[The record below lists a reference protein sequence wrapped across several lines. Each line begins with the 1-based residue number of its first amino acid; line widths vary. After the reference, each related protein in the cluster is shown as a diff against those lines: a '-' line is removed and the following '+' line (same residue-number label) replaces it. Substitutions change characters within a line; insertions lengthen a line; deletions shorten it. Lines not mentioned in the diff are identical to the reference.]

1 MNNPPRE
8 LYDEIGVELALAVSA
23 LLSALPFCWVLL
35 GPLGCVDNGTMIQ
48 RDLRDD
54 PGLFS
59 DSHQDRMGK

>member
-1 MNNPPRE
+1 MNNPLRK
-8 LYDEIGVELALAVSA
+8 LYGEIGVELARAVSA

-35 GPLGCVDNGTMIQ
+35 GPLGCVGDGTRIQ

-59 DSHQDRMGK
+59 DSHQERVGK